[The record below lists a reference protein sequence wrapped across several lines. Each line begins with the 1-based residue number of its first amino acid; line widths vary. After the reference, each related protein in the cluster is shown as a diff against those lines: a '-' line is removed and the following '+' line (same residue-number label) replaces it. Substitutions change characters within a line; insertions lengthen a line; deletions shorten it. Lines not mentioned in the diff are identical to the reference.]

1 MLSFEGSFTS
11 CCGSRSF
18 PLRSPP
24 LIAPF
29 WHDFGPHQG
38 GNIYYRQTNDSQLLQ
53 LYHTRLSRALFTKG
67 LGNFFPTLLF
77 IATWD
82 QVAQFGHSAQVNAT
96 VTVN

>member
-1 MLSFEGSFTS
+1 MDSFAS
-11 CCGSRSF
+11 CCPQAF

-29 WHDFGPHQG
+29 WHDFGPYLG

-53 LYHTRLSRALFTKG
+53 LYHTRLSTALATKD

-77 IATWD
+77 TATWD
-82 QVAQFGHSAQVNAT
+82 QVAQFSGLAQVNAT